1 MIRQFRLWWT
11 LRTTREQRMLL
22 AMGATIAVVLTWL
35 LIVRPVDDSLADVR
49 ARHARAVID
58 VAAARGQ
65 ADQIAYLEKIG
76 PPALEMPLAAAITG
90 KAEAAGFANARVTP
104 DGANR
109 VSIAVDAARAQAFFG
124 WIADLERRDGLIVD
138 RLTVRTNSDATLA
151 AEATLRARSR

>member
-1 MIRQFRLWWT
+1 MTKQFRLWWT

-22 AMGATIAVVLTWL
+22 AMGATIAVALAWL

-90 KAEAAGFANARVTP
+90 KAEAAGFAKARVTP

-124 WIADLERRDGLIVD
+124 WIADLERRDGLIVE

-151 AEATLRARSR
+151 AEVTLRARSR